1 MDTAENNIAAV
12 RRGSIQARSVL
23 FCLFIGISVLILWRD
38 IVTVLQLAWH
48 VDEYTHILLVLPVSL
63 FLIYLE
69 RGKLMG
75 EVEYA
80 PGFGVILGVLSIA
93 IGIAGAMLAYRFSEG
108 VALSITMFSLVAFWM
123 ACVVGFY
130 GRSVFWSLLFPLLFL
145 FLLVPLPASVLD
157 KAIVFLQT
165 ASTEATFWLFK
176 TTGLPVL
183 KNGFLLTFPTLQI
196 EVAKE
201 CSGIRSS
208 VMLLLTGLIMAHL
221 FLRSFW
227 SKVIFVLF
235 IVPFS
240 VIKNAI
246 RIFTLSMLAMY
257 VNPGFLYGRLH
268 HEGGIVF
275 FLIALGGLLLLLWIL
290 QRVESRKVQRGRAIP
305 AV

>member
-1 MDTAENNIAAV
+1 MGTAENNIAAA
-12 RRGSIQARSVL
+12 GPDSIQARDAL
-23 FCLFIGISVLILWRD
+23 FCVLIGISTLILWRE
-38 IVTVLQLAWH
+38 ILAVLKLAWH

-69 RGKLMG
+69 RGKLLG
-75 EVEYA
+75 DVQYA
-80 PGFGVILGVLSIA
+80 PVAGAVLGVLSIA
-93 IGIAGAMLAYRFSEG
+93 IGIAGATQSYRFGEG
-108 VALSITMFSLVAFWM
+108 VALSITIFSLVAFWM

-145 FLLVPLPASVLD
+145 FLLVPLPPLLLD

-176 TTGLPVL
+176 TTDLPVL
-183 KNGFLLTFPTLQI
+183 KNGFLLTLPTLQI

-275 FLIALGGLLLLLWIL
+275 FLIALGGLLLLLGIL
-290 QRVESRKVQRGRAIP
+290 QRVESRKVQPGRSIP
-305 AV
+305 AA

>member
-1 MDTAENNIAAV
+1 MATVENNIAAA
-12 RRGSIQARSVL
+12 RRGAIHARDVL
-23 FCLFIGISVLILWRD
+23 FCALIGVSVALLWRE
-38 IVTVLQLAWH
+38 IAAVLQLAWH
-48 VDEYTHILLVLPVSL
+48 VDEYTHIFLILPVSL

-69 RGKLMG
+69 RGRLKG
-75 EVEYA
+75 DIQYA
-80 PGFGVILGVLSIA
+80 PIAGAVLGVLSIV
-93 IGIAGAMLAYRFSEG
+93 IGIAGEMQAYRFSEG
-108 VALSITMFSLVAFWM
+108 VSLSIAIFALVTFWM
-123 ACVVGFY
+123 ACVIGFY
-130 GRSVFWSLLFPLLFL
+130 GGSFFWSLLFPLLFI
-145 FLLVPLPASVLD
+145 FLLVPLPTSVLD
-157 KAIVFLQT
+157 KAVVFLQT
-165 ASTEATFWLFK
+165 ASTEATFALFK
-176 TTGLPVL
+176 LTSLPVL
-183 KNGFLLTFPTLQI
+183 KNGFLLTFPTLRI

-235 IVPFS
+235 IVPLS

-246 RIFTLSMLAMY
+246 RIFTLSMLGMY

-290 QRVESRKVQRGRAIP
+290 QRVESRKVQPGRP
-305 AV
+305 VSSV